1 MQPVNRLDKILWG
14 GQKCHFR
21 NQNPKIKSGN
31 EANKSYLFG
40 CLHYTDYVLLWSLR
54 VHGKRKRWLIFRG
67 KFYIVHD
74 AASAVFVSVKVI

>member
-1 MQPVNRLDKILWG
+1 MRTPD
-14 GQKCHFR
+14 
-21 NQNPKIKSGN
+21 PKIKSGN

-67 KFYIVHD
+67 KTKFYIESD